1 MLTWDQESAAHNPF
15 ASYQIIHRNGAVAPF
30 EPSEIE
36 RAMMQ
41 AFLAVHATNKFIQA
55 KLQITNNIVQAKLP
69 IFDWAQACSA
79 IQMARR
85 SAPYTLGAWVKQ
97 YLLSL
102 FKLKDRAAGLGTT
115 KLSGFFSACKT
126 NLRNAP

>member
-1 MLTWDQESAAHNPF
+1 MLTWNQELAAHNSF
-15 ASYQIIHRNGAVAPF
+15 AHYQIIHRNGAVAPF
-30 EPSEIE
+30 EPSGME

-41 AFLAVHATNKFIQA
+41 AFLAVHATNNVIQI
-55 KLQITNNIVQAKLP
+55 KPPT
-69 IFDWAQACSA
+69 FDWAHACSA

-85 SAPYTLGAWVKQ
+85 STPDTLGAWVKQ

-102 FKLKDRAAGLGTT
+102 FKLKDQAAGLGTT
-115 KLSGFFSACKT
+115 KLSGFFSASKA